1 MVRTYWVVIAVTIAA
16 LNAGCIAFALECPS
30 MPLQTTQD
38 GQYKVSLAVDRIGP
52 VKGVELEVRA
62 RSITNDLLKELPNA
76 DRVYL
81 EQMMLSAYCTAL
93 RDGTSLAESE
103 EAERIRAYRAGVH
116 KAIVNKGKSK
126 AKVAKE
132 DGISN
137 YRIRRE
143 IEGLQRE
150 QATKKAS
157 IDKNLE
163 KMRDLNKE
171 CTTYEAKCGTID
183 TTVDPPT
190 PYLGEEPKGAVIQEE
205 DIYSC
210 QKNLELQDE
219 VQSIKERNALLQQDV
234 ETIDNQIADL
244 RLKMYKVRG
253 SL

>member
-16 LNAGCIAFALECPS
+16 LNASCIAFALDCPGV
-30 MPLQTTQD
+30 PVQATQD
-38 GQYKVSLAVDRIGP
+38 GQRKVSLAVDRIGP
-52 VKGVELEVRA
+52 VKGVALEVRA

-93 RDGTSLAESE
+93 RGGMSLAESE
-103 EAERIRAYRAGVH
+103 KAERISTYREGVH
-116 KAIVNKGKSK
+116 KAIVNKGKTK
-126 AKVAKE
+126 TKVAKE

-157 IDKNLE
+157 IGKNLE
-163 KMRDLNKE
+163 KMRDLNKDRA
-171 CTTYEAKCGTID
+171 TYEARCGTVD
-183 TTVDPPT
+183 TTIDPPT
-190 PYLGEEPKGAVIQEE
+190 LYLGEEPKGAVIQEE

-210 QKNLELQDE
+210 QKNLELQNE
-219 VQSIKERNALLQQDV
+219 VQSIKEKNALLQQDV

-244 RLKMYKVRG
+244 RLKMYKMRG

>member
-1 MVRTYWVVIAVTIAA
+1 MVKTYWLVIAVTITA
-16 LNAGCIAFALECPS
+16 LSVSCMAFALDCPGV
-30 MPLQTTQD
+30 PVQATQD
-38 GQYKVSLAVDRIGP
+38 GQHKVSVAVGRIGP
-52 VKGVELEVRA
+52 VKGVALEVRA
-62 RSITNDLLKELPNA
+62 RSIANDLLRELPDA

-93 RDGTSLAESE
+93 RDDTSLAESE
-103 EAERIRAYRAGVH
+103 KAGRISTYREGAH
-116 KAIVNKGKSK
+116 KAIVNKGRSK
-126 AKVAKE
+126 TKVAKE
-132 DGISN
+132 DETRN

-163 KMRDLNKE
+163 RMRDLNKDRA
-171 CTTYEAKCGTID
+171 TYEARCGTVD
-183 TTVDPPT
+183 TIIDPPT
-190 PYLGEEPKGAVIQEE
+190 RYLGEEPKSAVIQEE

-210 QKNLELQDE
+210 QKNLELQSE
-219 VQSIKERNALLQQDV
+219 VQFIKEKNALLQQDV